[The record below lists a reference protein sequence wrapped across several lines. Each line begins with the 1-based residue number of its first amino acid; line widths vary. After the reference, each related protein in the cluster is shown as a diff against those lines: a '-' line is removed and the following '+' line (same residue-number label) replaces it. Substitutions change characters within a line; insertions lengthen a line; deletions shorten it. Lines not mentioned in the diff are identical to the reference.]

1 MRTDSYIVKE
11 HKVIFF
17 TKSIYTQQYQQ
28 INHGQKYYHFHPN
41 PKTKKQKSDPLRKR
55 K

>member
-1 MRTDSYIVKE
+1 MKVKE

-17 TKSIYTQQYQQ
+17 TNIIYNQQYQQ
-28 INHGQKYYHFHPN
+28 INHGQKYHHFHPN
-41 PKTKKQKSDPLRKR
+41 PKTKKQKSNPLRKR